1 MGGGHY
7 VVFINP
13 RLDGKWFKFD
23 DEVVSRCS
31 KKDAINNNFGG
42 NNSDE
47 LTFRLSTNAYMLVYV
62 RDSHKHLAL
71 AEVTKQDDIPV
82 LLQER
87 LAEEKKL
94 ETMRKKERNEAHL
107 YIQLNIILEREFY
120 DHLGQSDL
128 FDASKIEASK
138 TLKVKKTST
147 MLEVTKQLLELL
159 NKDSQNPLSSINS
172 LRIWSIMSRYN
183 NTTRPLNSIDL
194 RESGSKTVFEMSKQ
208 DSAWLI
214 FVEQANDLSFA
225 NDTPNPL
232 NSSPFSF
239 QKLMDSSIRGDQR
252 AQLMLKGSAS
262 VVSSANQVQEEE
274 EEEEEEESSGGLA
287 SPGPGGN
294 KNQNL
299 SDLKLAP
306 FNSKEEVMIFFKFYD
321 PKMSS
326 LRYVFRLHLSITTS
340 LNQLQER
347 INKKMG
353 FEANTRL
360 LFFEEV
366 RISQITPLTQYDIAL
381 EALAHE
387 QLLDGDIYV
396 FQVDTQNEKEYK
408 FPTVTDYFRD
418 LMHQA
423 EVTFCDKSMI
433 NSNTTTNSNKDKD
446 NKNYSSKDDEDSTSK
461 DGCFTV
467 TCSLKTKY
475 DDFAKLVGDRINYDP
490 EKLQFF
496 RSNTYEPKTPV
507 NQAIKYNPEFALKDA
522 FQLNNNNNNNNNK
535 QNQGGVKK
543 IFYQKLSIRVV
554 ELEERRLFKC
564 LWISS
569 NLKVE
574 KELSLMPLKKATVKD
589 LLAECKAELLNEDL
603 LKLTTNKNKDKG
615 GEEAEEGKEKKE
627 KTKEEKE
634 EEAKHVKL
642 RLVEIVAS
650 RLHRIIK
657 EEMHIESLETQMAN
671 RVYRVEQV
679 LADELPLNN
688 NLVFNV
694 SEGEEYLLPVAHF
707 TKEIYATFGSPFLL
721 KIRQGELFK
730 EIKQRIQKK
739 LDVLDK
745 EFGSYRFALVSVG
758 TANYIPDDDVKFDLS
773 KLHGVQPWLG
783 IDHTNKA
790 ANKNKGRFA
799 NMEKAIKIHN

>member
-1 MGGGHY
+1 MG
-7 VVFINP
+7 
-13 RLDGKWFKFD
+13 
-23 DEVVSRCS
+23 
-31 KKDAINNNFGG
+31 
-42 NNSDE
+42 
-47 LTFRLSTNAYMLVYV
+47 
-62 RDSHKHLAL
+62 
-71 AEVTKQDDIPV
+71 
-82 LLQER
+82 
-87 LAEEKKL
+87 
-94 ETMRKKERNEAHL
+94 
-107 YIQLNIILEREFY
+107 
-120 DHLGQSDL
+120 
-128 FDASKIEASK
+128 
-138 TLKVKKTST
+138 
-147 MLEVTKQLLELL
+147 
-159 NKDSQNPLSSINS
+159 
-172 LRIWSIMSRYN
+172 
-183 NTTRPLNSIDL
+183 
-194 RESGSKTVFEMSKQ
+194 
-208 DSAWLI
+208 
-214 FVEQANDLSFA
+214 
-225 NDTPNPL
+225 
-232 NSSPFSF
+232 
-239 QKLMDSSIRGDQR
+239 
-252 AQLMLKGSAS
+252 
-262 VVSSANQVQEEE
+262 
-274 EEEEEEESSGGLA
+274 
-287 SPGPGGN
+287 
-294 KNQNL
+294 
-299 SDLKLAP
+299 
-306 FNSKEEVMIFFKFYD
+306 
-321 PKMSS
+321 
-326 LRYVFRLHLSITTS
+326 
-340 LNQLQER
+340 
-347 INKKMG
+347 KKMG

-615 GEEAEEGKEKKE
+615 
-627 KTKEEKE
+627 
-634 EEAKHVKL
+634 
-642 RLVEIVAS
+642 
-650 RLHRIIK
+650 
-657 EEMHIESLETQMAN
+657 
-671 RVYRVEQV
+671 
-679 LADELPLNN
+679 
-688 NLVFNV
+688 
-694 SEGEEYLLPVAHF
+694 
-707 TKEIYATFGSPFLL
+707 
-721 KIRQGELFK
+721 
-730 EIKQRIQKK
+730 
-739 LDVLDK
+739 
-745 EFGSYRFALVSVG
+745 
-758 TANYIPDDDVKFDLS
+758 
-773 KLHGVQPWLG
+773 
-783 IDHTNKA
+783 
-790 ANKNKGRFA
+790 
-799 NMEKAIKIHN
+799 